1 MTNST
6 DLHSFGTASEASG
19 ENFQQYKDLEM
30 AFSILFKWPVF
41 GYTTIGL
48 FGNLMTFLISLF
60 KENSAVSVCIY
71 MRALSIVDSIILIN
85 NLCYLVVFGHL
96 DVFIPDRKNYL
107 M

>member
-6 DLHSFGTASEASG
+6 DLHSLGTASEVSG
-19 ENFQQYKDLEM
+19 ENVQQYKDLEM
-30 AFSILFKWPVF
+30 AFRIIFKWPVF

-60 KENSAVSVCIY
+60 KENSAVSLCIY
-71 MRALSIVDSIILIN
+71 MRALSIVDSIVEIV
-85 NLCYLVVFGHL
+85 NLSLRIVFSHL
-96 DVFIPDRKNYL
+96 DVYIPDRKNYL